1 MNSFWNK
8 ITVSILVCVIVLP
21 IITVI
26 FSFIFA
32 IEGWGIANAITL
44 CALFITILSTLY
56 SNYKSDE
63 RVEKQIKTSE
73 EQFKKQLGQNEKNL
87 KEQLL
92 FNKKQEIYIKLYK
105 DLNDYWE
112 LLDTERVGYCLTNY
126 SDYEPFRYISYDD
139 FSQIHKIIINFNL
152 SPDFLYM
159 PQEIQDIAKKFLK
172 FVDNNLE
179 HYDYYK
185 YEDTKNYYS
194 ALEILSAIFPILKQ
208 EIGLK
213 K

>member
-1 MNSFWNK
+1 MDSFWNK
-8 ITVSILVCVIVLP
+8 ITLFSLVCAIILP

-26 FSFIFA
+26 ISIIFA

-56 SNYKSDE
+56 SNFKSDV

-73 EQFKKQLGQNEKNL
+73 EQFKKQLDQNEKNL
-87 KEQLL
+87 RAQLL
-92 FNKKQEIYIKLYK
+92 FDKKQNSYLKLYK

-112 LLDTERVGYCLTNY
+112 HLDAERVEYCINNY
-126 SDYEPFRYISYDD
+126 SDYEPFSYISYED
-139 FSQIHKIIINFNL
+139 FSQIHRIMSNFNS

-159 PQEIQDIAKKFLK
+159 PQEIQNITKEFLK
-172 FVDNNLE
+172 FVDNNLKY
-179 HYDYYK
+179 YDYYK
-185 YEDTKNYYS
+185 QEDDANYHR
-194 ALEILSAIFPILKQ
+194 ALEILSAVFPILKQ

-213 K
+213 N

>member
-1 MNSFWNK
+1 MAKFWN
-8 ITVSILVCVIVLP
+8 ISTIILFVLVIGLLSF
-21 IITVI
+21 TVI
-26 FSFIFA
+26 NYPSL
-32 IEGWGIANAITL
+32 ELANTITL
-44 CALFITILSTLY
+44 AALFVTILSTLY

-73 EQFKKQLGQNEKNL
+73 EQFKKQLDQNEKNL
-87 KEQLL
+87 NEQLL

-112 LLDTERVGYCLTNY
+112 LLDVERVEYYINNY
-126 SDYEPFRYISYDD
+126 SDYEPFTYISYED
-139 FSQIHKIIINFNL
+139 FSQIHTIMSNFNS

-159 PQEIQDIAKKFLK
+159 PHEIQDITKKFLK
-172 FVDNNLE
+172 YVENNLE
-179 HYDYYK
+179 HYNYYK
-185 YEDTKNYYS
+185 HEDDAFYHNS
-194 ALEILSAIFPILKQ
+194 VEILSLIYPILKQ